1 MDELATTAEHET
13 QAERSR
19 RSWWW
24 TAGVL
29 VVLGV
34 ASVVALVISRNADT
48 VATEPQGP
56 TNTAEVVRTDLV
68 DETVYDGTLG
78 TTEDD
83 TLVAPSAG
91 VVSFSRAA
99 GDTVSPGEVAFAIDG
114 EPILLLSGANA
125 AHRDF
130 RLGADTTT
138 IAARTM
144 GTLTEIVE
152 PGAILEQGAVI
163 ARIDDEPIVLLYGEV
178 PMYRTLE
185 DLSENLTGVDVRQ
198 LEQALTDLGHNNGDV
213 TVDEEFTQA
222 TEEMVERW
230 QAELGVE
237 EDGIVTVADVVF
249 SPGPAQ
255 AVNLAASVGDRMA
268 DGTVLATLST
278 GEPLAGA
285 DVRQLEQALVDL
297 GYDAGD
303 QLTVDDVFDAST
315 AKAIGE
321 LEAAVGAKADGM
333 LAAGDVRFAEGPVKV
348 TEVAADVGT
357 TVAAGAPVLM
367 LASPDKIVTFDLP
380 AADQGLV
387 SVGDGVTVELPD
399 GVDVPG
405 TVSLV
410 AETATTAAD
419 QQAAVFEVEVTLD
432 DPTVAGDLEQAPVDV
447 AVVSESV
454 RDVIAVPVAALL
466 ALAEGGYAVEV
477 VDDDGTTRLVGVE
490 PGFFAAG
497 LVEIESGS
505 LDPGTRVVVP

>member
-198 LEQALTDLGHNNGDV
+198 LEQALTDLGQD
-213 TVDEEFTQA
+213 
-222 TEEMVERW
+222 RKS
-230 QAELGVE
+230 
-237 EDGIVTVADVVF
+237 VV
-249 SPGPAQ
+249 
-255 AVNLAASVGDRMA
+255 
-268 DGTVLATLST
+268 
-278 GEPLAGA
+278 
-285 DVRQLEQALVDL
+285 
-297 GYDAGD
+297 
-303 QLTVDDVFDAST
+303 
-315 AKAIGE
+315 
-321 LEAAVGAKADGM
+321 
-333 LAAGDVRFAEGPVKV
+333 
-348 TEVAADVGT
+348 
-357 TVAAGAPVLM
+357 
-367 LASPDKIVTFDLP
+367 
-380 AADQGLV
+380 
-387 SVGDGVTVELPD
+387 
-399 GVDVPG
+399 
-405 TVSLV
+405 
-410 AETATTAAD
+410 
-419 QQAAVFEVEVTLD
+419 
-432 DPTVAGDLEQAPVDV
+432 
-447 AVVSESV
+447 
-454 RDVIAVPVAALL
+454 
-466 ALAEGGYAVEV
+466 
-477 VDDDGTTRLVGVE
+477 
-490 PGFFAAG
+490 
-497 LVEIESGS
+497 
-505 LDPGTRVVVP
+505 